1 MVLVVSR
8 ARTGPGQRSSDKE
21 AKKVIGIHK
30 EGLSYRLIGRNVG
43 LSKNTVIEIVKQRN
57 SDDMQSRDQSGKC
70 VNHSGSPALRNP
82 LKKCLSSFGCFRR
95 GITSTWLVL

>member
-8 ARTGPGQRSSDKE
+8 ARTGLVSVRSDAE
-21 AKKVIGIHK
+21 AKKVIAIHK
-30 EGLSYRLIGRNVG
+30 EGLSYRLIDRNVG
-43 LSKNTVIEIVKQRN
+43 LSKNTDMEIVKRGTAMSCNRVSQP
-57 SDDMQSRDQSGKC
+57 GKC

-82 LKKCLSSFGCFRR
+82 LKKCLSSFGCC